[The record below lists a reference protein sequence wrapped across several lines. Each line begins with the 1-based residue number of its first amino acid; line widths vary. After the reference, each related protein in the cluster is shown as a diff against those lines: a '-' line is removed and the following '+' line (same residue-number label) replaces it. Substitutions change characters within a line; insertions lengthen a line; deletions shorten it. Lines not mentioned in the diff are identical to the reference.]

1 MKWDN
6 LTKEIMS
13 KVKTKELLSEVSNH
27 IKTKMGFNVEY
38 DGCSDSD
45 GKYLVNTLNPNFWD
59 ENGEP
64 KENER
69 REIHHI
75 TFSVSKHYNKE
86 RFIIWDKRVNQ
97 PFFNCEFCDYEGS
110 FGRYI
115 FTNKEDFYKH
125 IESDYGMDE
134 IEEWWLK
141 KITNTKNQISV

>member
-1 MKWDN
+1 MG
-6 LTKEIMS
+6 
-13 KVKTKELLSEVSNH
+13 KVKTNELLNEVSNH

-38 DGCSDSD
+38 DGGSDYD

-59 ENGEP
+59 ENGKP

-69 REIHHI
+69 RVIHHI
-75 TFSVSKHYNKE
+75 TFSVNKHYNKE

-97 PFFNCEFCDYEGS
+97 PFFNSEYCDYEGS
-110 FGRYI
+110 FGRYV
-115 FTNKEDFYKH
+115 FENTEDFYKH

-141 KITNTKNQISV
+141 KNTNTKNESWV

>member
-59 ENGEP
+59 DNGKP
-64 KENER
+64 TKGER
-69 REIHHI
+69 RVIHHI
-75 TFSVSKHYNKE
+75 TFSVHKHYNKE
-86 RFIIWDKRVNQ
+86 QFIIWDKRVNQ
-97 PFFNCEFCDYEGS
+97 PFFNSEYCVYEGS
-110 FGRYI
+110 FGRYE
-115 FTNKEDFYKH
+115 FNNKEDFYKH
-125 IESDYGMDE
+125 IKSDYGMDE
-134 IEEWWLK
+134 IEEWWL
-141 KITNTKNQISV
+141 NKNN

>member
-59 ENGEP
+59 ENG
-64 KENER
+64 R
-69 REIHHI
+69 
-75 TFSVSKHYNKE
+75 
-86 RFIIWDKRVNQ
+86 
-97 PFFNCEFCDYEGS
+97 
-110 FGRYI
+110 
-115 FTNKEDFYKH
+115 
-125 IESDYGMDE
+125 
-134 IEEWWLK
+134 
-141 KITNTKNQISV
+141 KNQMSDT